1 MIKKTSLFLLLSILI
16 ISCKKETVQDA
27 APSLIGNWKHYSAQ
41 SDWHIIH
48 INADGTGTMEWYAN
62 GELLEITKS
71 RTWYFKD
78 NTIYFGKIAWNGE
91 LYEVLDFPSTSIAES
106 IQLFDT
112 LKAGKRFMKLDK
124 GYYTEFE

>member
-1 MIKKTSLFLLLSILI
+1 MMKISSLLVILSILI
-16 ISCKKETVQDA
+16 FSCKKETVQDA
-27 APSLIGNWKHYSAQ
+27 AASLIGNWKHYSAPD
-41 SDWHIIH
+41 DWHIIH

-62 GELLEITKS
+62 GEQLEMTKS
-71 RTWYFKD
+71 RTWYLKD